1 MITQS
6 QYIAQQEDTL
16 SNMVKLLDAARR
28 IDDRITEMTDERAPY
43 GTDDEIKRMRN
54 ALALKMVAYT
64 EAQRQM
70 VGSMIAYYEA
80 GQTPKAYSLNHLRN

>member
-6 QYIAQQEDTL
+6 QYIAQQEDAV
-16 SNMVKLLDAARR
+16 SNMVELLDAARR
-28 IDDRITEMTDERAPY
+28 IDDRITEMTDERDPY
-43 GTDDEIKRMRN
+43 GTDEDIKRMRN

-70 VGSMIAYYEA
+70 VNSMIAYYEA
-80 GQTPKAYSLNHLRN
+80 GRPAKAYSLNHLRN